1 MSRLVSTLLA
11 AALMAVPA
19 APLAFA
25 QSSDTSA
32 ATTPPAPT
40 PPADPSAEVAKV
52 GDRSI
57 TNADL
62 DEAMVRL
69 GQQFASVPEP
79 QRRARVL
86 DALIDFSAL
95 AREAEKRGIDKQEDV
110 QRLLAYLRL
119 QALHNAYFRNVV
131 QGEITDEMVR
141 ARYDQ
146 QIAKATPEQE
156 VKAAHILVKT
166 EEEARAIIAEL
177 EGGADFAELAKTKSI
192 GPSGPQGGE
201 LGTFQRGR
209 MVPAF
214 EKAAFEI
221 VPGQV
226 SKEPV
231 KTQFGYHIIRVD
243 EKRDLPLPTYE
254 QSKQQIQQLLL
265 TEAYSQAVQDARKAA
280 GVTIMDDALKL
291 PAKE

>member
-1 MSRLVSTLLA
+1 M
-11 AALMAVPA
+11 
-19 APLAFA
+19 
-25 QSSDTSA
+25 
-32 ATTPPAPT
+32 
-40 PPADPSAEVAKV
+40 
-52 GDRSI
+52 
-57 TNADL
+57 
-62 DEAMVRL
+62 RL